1 MFVGSKIVLLRTT
14 RHKTASAATTAAIT
28 TTTNKMMMMRPIQHQ
43 HQHQHVKKHARAMTT
58 TTTAMCSSSSSASSS
73 TRNLSRATTP
83 TSQSSLGRKKQQ
95 HRFQR
100 RAIASSSSSSSSA
113 AAEAGGEEPSSS
125 SSSSSAKHVSSLL
138 SWPTRTT
145 LCGSLNIS
153 SVGEKVSLCGWV
165 DKQRDMGGICFADV
179 RDHSGL
185 VQIIG
190 AAEGVHA
197 NQSQIDEILSSL
209 RSECVVKVVG
219 VVRERNNKN
228 KNIKTGEVEVEVES
242 IEVLNVVS
250 KSLPFSIS
258 EGEKSGNADKSSEE
272 VRLKNRVLDL
282 RRPKM
287 LKNLKRRHE
296 AIKKMRKVLEDEFD
310 FMEIETPVLSRPTPE
325 GARDYLVPARTAA
338 AGSCYALPQSP
349 QLFKQ
354 MLMVSGCDRYYQ
366 VARCFR
372 DEDLRAD
379 RQPEFTQ
386 LDVEMSFT
394 DADGI
399 MNVAERVFLEASGMH
414 KKVQQPFRRMTYAE
428 AMEKYGSDKPDLRF
442 DLEMTTLNDV
452 LNDTE
457 FPPFKSALEVSRSS
471 VKVLVVDD
479 SQAGKNKISNAKLK
493 PKGEIFEDAVNAGS
507 ANGLFFCRVAE
518 DGKTLE
524 GAKGLVEG
532 LANCA
537 EKIINTSNAPPGSL
551 LLFVAGKTKVVN
563 TALDKVRHKC
573 ANMLNLIDPKAHAV
587 LWVTDFPMFEYN
599 EDEERF
605 EACHHPF
612 TAPNTEDYEKN
623 PDDLTEARA
632 IAYDLVYNG
641 VEIGGGSL
649 RIYRR
654 DVQEKVFKAIG
665 MSTEEAEDKFGY
677 LLDAFQYGAPPHGGF
692 AIGVDRLV
700 MLLCGAKSIRDV
712 IAFPKT
718 TTGQCLLTRAPGEAT
733 TEQLAELNIKRIE

>member
-1 MFVGSKIVLLRTT
+1 MK
-14 RHKTASAATTAAIT
+14 
-28 TTTNKMMMMRPIQHQ
+28 
-43 HQHQHVKKHARAMTT
+43 TT
-58 TTTAMCSSSSSASSS
+58 TTTA
-73 TRNLSRATTP
+73 TQP
-83 TSQSSLGRKKQQ
+83 RKEQQ
-95 HRFQR
+95 KNNR
-100 RAIASSSSSSSSA
+100 RTIVTSSSSSSSSS
-113 AAEAGGEEPSSS
+113 ETEGNTT
-125 SSSSSAKHVSSLL
+125 KQFVSSLL

-145 LCGSLNIS
+145 LCGSLDIS

-190 AAEGVHA
+190 AAEGIHA
-197 NQSQIDEILSSL
+197 NQAKIDEILSSL

-258 EGEKSGNADKSSEE
+258 ESEKAGNAEKSSEE

-287 LKNLKRRHE
+287 LKNLRRRHE
-296 AIKKMRKVLEDEFD
+296 AIRQMRKVLEEEFD

-325 GARDYLVPARTAA
+325 GARDYLVPARTAS

-452 LNDTE
+452 LKDTE
-457 FPPFKSALEVSRSS
+457 FPPFKSALETSRSS

-507 ANGLFFCRVAE
+507 ANGVFFCRVAE

-532 LANCA
+532 LAKCA
-537 EKIINTSNAPPGSL
+537 EEIIAKSTAPPGSL

-573 ANMLNLIDPKAHAV
+573 ASVLNLIDPKAHAV

-677 LLDAFQYGAPPHGGF
+677 LLEAFQYGAPPHGGF

-733 TEQLAELNIKRIE
+733 TEQLAELNIRRID

>member
-1 MFVGSKIVLLRTT
+1 MK
-14 RHKTASAATTAAIT
+14 
-28 TTTNKMMMMRPIQHQ
+28 
-43 HQHQHVKKHARAMTT
+43 TT
-58 TTTAMCSSSSSASSS
+58 TTTA
-73 TRNLSRATTP
+73 TQLQKEQEKNN
-83 TSQSSLGRKKQQ
+83 
-95 HRFQR
+95 R
-100 RAIASSSSSSSSA
+100 RTIVTSSSSSSSS
-113 AAEAGGEEPSSS
+113 SSS
-125 SSSSSAKHVSSLL
+125 ETEGNATKQFVSSLL

-145 LCGSLNIS
+145 LCGSLDIS

-190 AAEGVHA
+190 AAEGIHA
-197 NQSQIDEILSSL
+197 NQAKIDEILSSL

-258 EGEKSGNADKSSEE
+258 ESEKAGNAEKSSEE

-287 LKNLKRRHE
+287 LKNLRRRHE
-296 AIKKMRKVLEDEFD
+296 AIRQMRKVLEEEFD

-325 GARDYLVPARTAA
+325 GARDYLVPSRTAS

-452 LNDTE
+452 LKDTE
-457 FPPFKSALEVSRSS
+457 FPPFKSALETSRSS

-507 ANGLFFCRVAE
+507 ANGVFFCRVAE

-532 LANCA
+532 LAKCA
-537 EKIINTSNAPPGSL
+537 EEIIAKSTAPPGSL

-573 ANMLNLIDPKAHAV
+573 ASVLNLIDPKAHAV

-677 LLDAFQYGAPPHGGF
+677 LLEAFQYGAPPHGGF

-733 TEQLAELNIKRIE
+733 TEQLAELNIRRID

>member
-1 MFVGSKIVLLRTT
+1 MK
-14 RHKTASAATTAAIT
+14 
-28 TTTNKMMMMRPIQHQ
+28 
-43 HQHQHVKKHARAMTT
+43 TT
-58 TTTAMCSSSSSASSS
+58 TTTA
-73 TRNLSRATTP
+73 TQP
-83 TSQSSLGRKKQQ
+83 RKEQQ
-95 HRFQR
+95 KNNR
-100 RAIASSSSSSSSA
+100 RTIVTSSSSSSSSS
-113 AAEAGGEEPSSS
+113 ETEGNTT
-125 SSSSSAKHVSSLL
+125 KQFVSSLL

-145 LCGSLNIS
+145 LCGSLDIS
-153 SVGEKVSLCGWV
+153 SVGEKVFLCGWV

-190 AAEGVHA
+190 AAEGIHA
-197 NQSQIDEILSSL
+197 NQAKIDEILSSL

-258 EGEKSGNADKSSEE
+258 ESEKAGNAEKSSEE

-287 LKNLKRRHE
+287 LKNLRRRHE
-296 AIKKMRKVLEDEFD
+296 AIRQMRKVLEEEFD

-325 GARDYLVPARTAA
+325 GARDYLVPARTAS

-452 LNDTE
+452 LKDTE
-457 FPPFKSALEVSRSS
+457 FPPFKSALETSRSS

-507 ANGLFFCRVAE
+507 ANGVFFCRVAE

-532 LANCA
+532 LAKCA
-537 EKIINTSNAPPGSL
+537 EEIIAKSTAPPGSL

-573 ANMLNLIDPKAHAV
+573 ASVLNLIDPKAHAV

-677 LLDAFQYGAPPHGGF
+677 LLEAFQYGAPPHGGF

-733 TEQLAELNIKRIE
+733 TEQLAELNIRRID

>member
-1 MFVGSKIVLLRTT
+1 VLLRTT
-14 RHKTASAATTAAIT
+14 RHKTAYSAARRTTAAIAT
-28 TTTNKMMMMRPIQHQ
+28 NTTTNTANKTTVRPIQQ
-43 HQHQHVKKHARAMTT
+43 HQRVKNARAMT
-58 TTTAMCSSSSSASSS
+58 MMMFSSSSSSASTT
-73 TRNLSRATTP
+73 TRGGDNLSRATT
-83 TSQSSLGRKKQQ
+83 TRKKQR

-100 RAIASSSSSSSSA
+100 RAIASSSV
-113 AAEAGGEEPSSS
+113 AAEAGGDEPSSS
-125 SSSSSAKHVSSLL
+125 SSSSSSNKHVSSLL

-452 LNDTE
+452 LKDTE

-537 EKIINTSNAPPGSL
+537 EQIINTSNAPPGSL

>member
-1 MFVGSKIVLLRTT
+1 MK
-14 RHKTASAATTAAIT
+14 
-28 TTTNKMMMMRPIQHQ
+28 
-43 HQHQHVKKHARAMTT
+43 TT
-58 TTTAMCSSSSSASSS
+58 TTTA
-73 TRNLSRATTP
+73 T
-83 TSQSSLGRKKQQ
+83 QQ
-95 HRFQR
+95 QKEQEKNNR
-100 RAIASSSSSSSSA
+100 RTIVTSSSSSSSS
-113 AAEAGGEEPSSS
+113 SSS
-125 SSSSSAKHVSSLL
+125 ETEGNATKQFVSSLL

-145 LCGSLNIS
+145 LCGSLDIS

-190 AAEGVHA
+190 AAEGIHA
-197 NQSQIDEILSSL
+197 NQAKIDEILSSL

-258 EGEKSGNADKSSEE
+258 KSEKAGNAEKSSEE

-287 LKNLKRRHE
+287 LKNLRRRHE
-296 AIKKMRKVLEDEFD
+296 AIRQMRKVLEEEFD

-325 GARDYLVPARTAA
+325 GARDYLVPSRTAS

-452 LNDTE
+452 LKDTE
-457 FPPFKSALEVSRSS
+457 FPPFKSALETSRSS

-507 ANGLFFCRVAE
+507 ANGVFFCRVAE

-532 LANCA
+532 LAKCA
-537 EKIINTSNAPPGSL
+537 EEIIAKSTAPPGSL

-573 ANMLNLIDPKAHAV
+573 ASVLNLIDPKAHAV

-677 LLDAFQYGAPPHGGF
+677 LLEAFQYGAPPHGGF

-733 TEQLAELNIKRIE
+733 TEQLAELNIRRID

>member
-1 MFVGSKIVLLRTT
+1 MK
-14 RHKTASAATTAAIT
+14 
-28 TTTNKMMMMRPIQHQ
+28 
-43 HQHQHVKKHARAMTT
+43 TT
-58 TTTAMCSSSSSASSS
+58 TTTA
-73 TRNLSRATTP
+73 T
-83 TSQSSLGRKKQQ
+83 QQ
-95 HRFQR
+95 QKEQEKNNR
-100 RAIASSSSSSSSA
+100 RTIVTSSSSSSSS
-113 AAEAGGEEPSSS
+113 SSS
-125 SSSSSAKHVSSLL
+125 ETEGNATKQFVSSLL

-145 LCGSLNIS
+145 LCGSLDIS

-190 AAEGVHA
+190 AAEGIHA
-197 NQSQIDEILSSL
+197 NQAKIDEILSSL

-258 EGEKSGNADKSSEE
+258 ESEKAGNAEKSSEE

-287 LKNLKRRHE
+287 LKNLRRRHE
-296 AIKKMRKVLEDEFD
+296 AIRQMRKVLEEEFD

-325 GARDYLVPARTAA
+325 GARDYLVPARTAS

-452 LNDTE
+452 LKDTE
-457 FPPFKSALEVSRSS
+457 FPPFKSALETSRSS

-507 ANGLFFCRVAE
+507 ASGVFFCRVAE

-532 LANCA
+532 LAKCA
-537 EKIINTSNAPPGSL
+537 EEIIAKSTAPPGSL

-573 ANMLNLIDPKAHAV
+573 ASVLNLIDPKAHAV

-677 LLDAFQYGAPPHGGF
+677 LLEAFQYGAPPHGGF

-733 TEQLAELNIKRIE
+733 TEQLAELNIRRID

>member
-1 MFVGSKIVLLRTT
+1 MLLRTT
-14 RHKTASAATTAAIT
+14 RHKTAYSAARRTTAAIAT
-28 TTTNKMMMMRPIQHQ
+28 NTTTNTANKTTVRPIQQ
-43 HQHQHVKKHARAMTT
+43 HQRVKNARAMT
-58 TTTAMCSSSSSASSS
+58 MMMFSSSSSSASTT
-73 TRNLSRATTP
+73 TRGGDNLSRATT
-83 TSQSSLGRKKQQ
+83 TRKKQR

-100 RAIASSSSSSSSA
+100 RAIASSSV
-113 AAEAGGEEPSSS
+113 AAEAGGDEPSSS
-125 SSSSSAKHVSSLL
+125 SSSSSSNKHVSSLL

>member
-1 MFVGSKIVLLRTT
+1 MLLRTT
-14 RHKTASAATTAAIT
+14 RHKTAYSAARRTTAAIATT
-28 TTTNKMMMMRPIQHQ
+28 TTTNTANKTTVRPIQQ
-43 HQHQHVKKHARAMTT
+43 HQRVKNARAMTT
-58 TTTAMCSSSSSASSS
+58 MMFSSSSASTT
-73 TRNLSRATTP
+73 TRGGDNLSRATT
-83 TSQSSLGRKKQQ
+83 TRKKQR

-100 RAIASSSSSSSSA
+100 RAIASSSV
-113 AAEAGGEEPSSS
+113 AAEAGGDEPSSS
-125 SSSSSAKHVSSLL
+125 SSSSSSSNKHVSSLL

>member
-1 MFVGSKIVLLRTT
+1 MK
-14 RHKTASAATTAAIT
+14 
-28 TTTNKMMMMRPIQHQ
+28 
-43 HQHQHVKKHARAMTT
+43 TT
-58 TTTAMCSSSSSASSS
+58 TTTASQPRKERQKNNRRTIVTSSLSSSSSE
-73 TRNLSRATTP
+73 
-83 TSQSSLGRKKQQ
+83 
-95 HRFQR
+95 
-100 RAIASSSSSSSSA
+100 SSA
-113 AAEAGGEEPSSS
+113 TGEGNTT
-125 SSSSSAKHVSSLL
+125 KQFVSSLL

-145 LCGSLNIS
+145 LCGSLDIS

-190 AAEGVHA
+190 AAEGIHA
-197 NQSQIDEILSSL
+197 NQAKIDEILSSL

-258 EGEKSGNADKSSEE
+258 ESEKAGNAEKSSEE

-287 LKNLKRRHE
+287 LKNLRRRHE
-296 AIKKMRKVLEDEFD
+296 AIRQMRKVLEEEFD

-325 GARDYLVPARTAA
+325 GARDYLVPARTAS

-452 LNDTE
+452 LKDTE
-457 FPPFKSALEVSRSS
+457 FPPFKSALETSRSS

-507 ANGLFFCRVAE
+507 ANGVFFCRVAE

-532 LANCA
+532 LAKCA
-537 EKIINTSNAPPGSL
+537 EEIIAKSTAPPGSL

-573 ANMLNLIDPKAHAV
+573 ASVLNLIDPKAHAV

-677 LLDAFQYGAPPHGGF
+677 LLEAFQYGAPPHGGF

-733 TEQLAELNIKRIE
+733 TEQLAELNIRRID

>member
-1 MFVGSKIVLLRTT
+1 MSFCCSNVITSSSPSSQNYSAARLRRTT
-14 RHKTASAATTAAIT
+14 TK
-28 TTTNKMMMMRPIQHQ
+28 
-43 HQHQHVKKHARAMTT
+43 TT
-58 TTTAMCSSSSSASSS
+58 TTTA
-73 TRNLSRATTP
+73 TQP
-83 TSQSSLGRKKQQ
+83 RKEQQ
-95 HRFQR
+95 KNNR
-100 RAIASSSSSSSSA
+100 RTIVTSSSSSSSSS
-113 AAEAGGEEPSSS
+113 ETEGNTT
-125 SSSSSAKHVSSLL
+125 KQFVSSLL

-145 LCGSLNIS
+145 LCGSLDIS

-190 AAEGVHA
+190 AAEGIHA
-197 NQSQIDEILSSL
+197 NQAKIDEILSSL

-258 EGEKSGNADKSSEE
+258 ESEKAGNAEKSSEE

-287 LKNLKRRHE
+287 LKNLRRRHE
-296 AIKKMRKVLEDEFD
+296 AIRQMRKVLEEEFD

-325 GARDYLVPARTAA
+325 GARDYLVPARTAS

-394 DADGI
+394 DEDGI

-452 LNDTE
+452 LKDSE
-457 FPPFKSALEVSRSS
+457 FPPFKSALETSRSS

-493 PKGEIFEDAVNAGS
+493 PKGEIFEDAVNTGS
-507 ANGLFFCRVAE
+507 ANGVFFCRVAE

-532 LANCA
+532 LAKCA
-537 EKIINTSNAPPGSL
+537 EEIIAKSTAPPGSL

-573 ANMLNLIDPKAHAV
+573 ASVLNLIDPKAHAV

-677 LLDAFQYGAPPHGGF
+677 LLEAFQYGAPPHGGF

-733 TEQLAELNIKRIE
+733 TEQLAELNIRRID

>member
-1 MFVGSKIVLLRTT
+1 MK
-14 RHKTASAATTAAIT
+14 
-28 TTTNKMMMMRPIQHQ
+28 
-43 HQHQHVKKHARAMTT
+43 MTT
-58 TTTAMCSSSSSASSS
+58 T
-73 TRNLSRATTP
+73 
-83 TSQSSLGRKKQQ
+83 SQPRKERQKNNGRT
-95 HRFQR
+95 
-100 RAIASSSSSSSSA
+100 IVTSSSSSSSS
-113 AAEAGGEEPSSS
+113 E
-125 SSSSSAKHVSSLL
+125 SSATGEGNTTKQFVSSLL

-145 LCGSLNIS
+145 LCGSLDIS

-190 AAEGVHA
+190 AAEGVCE
-197 NQSQIDEILSSL
+197 NQAKIDEILSSL

-258 EGEKSGNADKSSEE
+258 ESEKSGNAEKSSEE

-287 LKNLKRRHE
+287 LKNLRRRHE
-296 AIKKMRKVLEDEFD
+296 AIRQMRKVLEEEFD

-325 GARDYLVPARTAA
+325 GARDYLVPARTAS

-452 LNDTE
+452 LKDTE
-457 FPPFKSALEVSRSS
+457 FPPFKSALETSRSS

-507 ANGLFFCRVAE
+507 ANGVFFCRVAE

-532 LANCA
+532 LAKCA
-537 EKIINTSNAPPGSL
+537 EEIIAKSTAPPGSL

-573 ANMLNLIDPKAHAV
+573 ASMLNLIDPKAHAV

-677 LLDAFQYGAPPHGGF
+677 LLEAFQYGAPPHGGF

-700 MLLCGAKSIRDV
+700 MILCGAKSIRDV

-733 TEQLAELNIKRIE
+733 TEQLAELNIRRID

>member
-1 MFVGSKIVLLRTT
+1 
-14 RHKTASAATTAAIT
+14 
-28 TTTNKMMMMRPIQHQ
+28 
-43 HQHQHVKKHARAMTT
+43 
-58 TTTAMCSSSSSASSS
+58 
-73 TRNLSRATTP
+73 
-83 TSQSSLGRKKQQ
+83 
-95 HRFQR
+95 
-100 RAIASSSSSSSSA
+100 
-113 AAEAGGEEPSSS
+113 
-125 SSSSSAKHVSSLL
+125 
-138 SWPTRTT
+138 
-145 LCGSLNIS
+145 
-153 SVGEKVSLCGWV
+153 
-165 DKQRDMGGICFADV
+165 
-179 RDHSGL
+179 
-185 VQIIG
+185 
-190 AAEGVHA
+190 
-197 NQSQIDEILSSL
+197 
-209 RSECVVKVVG
+209 
-219 VVRERNNKN
+219 
-228 KNIKTGEVEVEVES
+228 VEVEVES

-258 EGEKSGNADKSSEE
+258 ESEKAGNAEKSSEE

-287 LKNLKRRHE
+287 LKNLRRRHE
-296 AIKKMRKVLEDEFD
+296 AIRQMRKVLEEEFD

-325 GARDYLVPARTAA
+325 GARDYLVPSRTAS

-452 LNDTE
+452 LKDTE
-457 FPPFKSALEVSRSS
+457 FPPFKSALETSRSS

-507 ANGLFFCRVAE
+507 ASGVFFCRVAE

-532 LANCA
+532 LAKCA
-537 EKIINTSNAPPGSL
+537 EEIIAKSTAPPGSL

-573 ANMLNLIDPKAHAV
+573 ASVLNLIDPKAHAV

-677 LLDAFQYGAPPHGGF
+677 LLEAFQYGAPPHGGF

-733 TEQLAELNIKRIE
+733 TEQLAELNIRRID

>member
-1 MFVGSKIVLLRTT
+1 MK
-14 RHKTASAATTAAIT
+14 
-28 TTTNKMMMMRPIQHQ
+28 
-43 HQHQHVKKHARAMTT
+43 TT
-58 TTTAMCSSSSSASSS
+58 TTTA
-73 TRNLSRATTP
+73 TQP
-83 TSQSSLGRKKQQ
+83 RKEQQ
-95 HRFQR
+95 KNNR
-100 RAIASSSSSSSSA
+100 RTIVTSSSSSSSSS
-113 AAEAGGEEPSSS
+113 ETEGNTT
-125 SSSSSAKHVSSLL
+125 KQFVSSLL

-145 LCGSLNIS
+145 LCGSLDIS

-190 AAEGVHA
+190 AAEGIHA
-197 NQSQIDEILSSL
+197 NQAKIDEILSSL

-258 EGEKSGNADKSSEE
+258 ESEKAGNAEKSSEE

-287 LKNLKRRHE
+287 LKNLRRRHE
-296 AIKKMRKVLEDEFD
+296 AIRQMRKVLEEEFD

-325 GARDYLVPARTAA
+325 GARDYLVPARTAS

-394 DADGI
+394 DEDGI

-452 LNDTE
+452 LKDSE
-457 FPPFKSALEVSRSS
+457 FPPFKSALETSRSS

-493 PKGEIFEDAVNAGS
+493 PKGEIFEDAVNTGS
-507 ANGLFFCRVAE
+507 ANGVFFCRVAE

-532 LANCA
+532 LAKCA
-537 EKIINTSNAPPGSL
+537 EEIIAKSTAPPGSL

-573 ANMLNLIDPKAHAV
+573 ASVLNLIDPKAHAV

-677 LLDAFQYGAPPHGGF
+677 LLEAFQYGAPPHGGF

-733 TEQLAELNIKRIE
+733 TEQLAELNIRRID

>member
-1 MFVGSKIVLLRTT
+1 MK
-14 RHKTASAATTAAIT
+14 
-28 TTTNKMMMMRPIQHQ
+28 
-43 HQHQHVKKHARAMTT
+43 TT
-58 TTTAMCSSSSSASSS
+58 TTTA
-73 TRNLSRATTP
+73 TQP
-83 TSQSSLGRKKQQ
+83 RKEQQ
-95 HRFQR
+95 KNNR
-100 RAIASSSSSSSSA
+100 RTIVTSSSSSSSSS
-113 AAEAGGEEPSSS
+113 ETEGNTT
-125 SSSSSAKHVSSLL
+125 KQFVSSLL

-145 LCGSLNIS
+145 LCGSLDIS

-190 AAEGVHA
+190 AAEGIHA
-197 NQSQIDEILSSL
+197 NQAKIDEILSSL

-258 EGEKSGNADKSSEE
+258 ESEKAGNAEKSSEE

-287 LKNLKRRHE
+287 LKNLRRRHE
-296 AIKKMRKVLEDEFD
+296 AIRQMRKVLEEEFD

-325 GARDYLVPARTAA
+325 GARDYLVPARTAS

-452 LNDTE
+452 LKDSE
-457 FPPFKSALEVSRSS
+457 FPPFKSALETSRSS

-493 PKGEIFEDAVNAGS
+493 PKGEIFEDAVNTGS
-507 ANGLFFCRVAE
+507 ANGVFFCRVAE

-532 LANCA
+532 LAKCA
-537 EKIINTSNAPPGSL
+537 EEIIAKSTAPPGSL

-573 ANMLNLIDPKAHAV
+573 ASVLNLIDPKAHAV

-677 LLDAFQYGAPPHGGF
+677 LLEAFQYGAPPHGGF

-733 TEQLAELNIKRIE
+733 TEQLAELNIRRID

>member
-1 MFVGSKIVLLRTT
+1 VLLRTT
-14 RHKTASAATTAAIT
+14 RHKTAYSAARRTTAAIAT
-28 TTTNKMMMMRPIQHQ
+28 NTTTNTANKTTVRPIQQ
-43 HQHQHVKKHARAMTT
+43 HQRVKNARAMTT
-58 TTTAMCSSSSSASSS
+58 MMFSSSSSSASTT
-73 TRNLSRATTP
+73 TRGGDNLSRATT
-83 TSQSSLGRKKQQ
+83 TRKKQR

-100 RAIASSSSSSSSA
+100 RAIASSSV
-113 AAEAGGEEPSSS
+113 AAEAGGDEPSSS
-125 SSSSSAKHVSSLL
+125 SSSSSSNKHVSSLL

-153 SVGEKVSLCGWV
+153 SVGEKVCLCGWV

>member
-1 MFVGSKIVLLRTT
+1 VLLRTT
-14 RHKTASAATTAAIT
+14 RHKTAYSAARRTTAAIAT
-28 TTTNKMMMMRPIQHQ
+28 TKTTNTANKTTVRPIQQ
-43 HQHQHVKKHARAMTT
+43 HQRVKNARAMT
-58 TTTAMCSSSSSASSS
+58 MMMFSSSSSSASTT
-73 TRNLSRATTP
+73 TRGGDNLSRATT
-83 TSQSSLGRKKQQ
+83 TRKKQR

-100 RAIASSSSSSSSA
+100 RAIASSSV
-113 AAEAGGEEPSSS
+113 AAEAGGDEPSSS
-125 SSSSSAKHVSSLL
+125 SSSSSSNKHVSSLL

-452 LNDTE
+452 LKDTE

>member
-1 MFVGSKIVLLRTT
+1 M
-14 RHKTASAATTAAIT
+14 
-28 TTTNKMMMMRPIQHQ
+28 
-43 HQHQHVKKHARAMTT
+43 
-58 TTTAMCSSSSSASSS
+58 
-73 TRNLSRATTP
+73 
-83 TSQSSLGRKKQQ
+83 
-95 HRFQR
+95 
-100 RAIASSSSSSSSA
+100 
-113 AAEAGGEEPSSS
+113 
-125 SSSSSAKHVSSLL
+125 
-138 SWPTRTT
+138 
-145 LCGSLNIS
+145 
-153 SVGEKVSLCGWV
+153 GEKVSLCGWV

-190 AAEGVHA
+190 AAEGIHA
-197 NQSQIDEILSSL
+197 NQAKIDEILSSL

-258 EGEKSGNADKSSEE
+258 ESEKAGNAEKSSEE

-287 LKNLKRRHE
+287 LKNLRRRHE
-296 AIKKMRKVLEDEFD
+296 AIRQMRKVLEEEFD

-325 GARDYLVPARTAA
+325 GARDYLVPSRTAS

-452 LNDTE
+452 LKDTE
-457 FPPFKSALEVSRSS
+457 FLPFKSALETSRSS

-493 PKGEIFEDAVNAGS
+493 QKGEIFEDAVNAGS
-507 ANGLFFCRVAE
+507 ANGVFFCRVAE

-532 LANCA
+532 LAKCA
-537 EKIINTSNAPPGSL
+537 EEIIAKSTAPPGSL

-573 ANMLNLIDPKAHAV
+573 ASVLNLIDPKAHAV

-677 LLDAFQYGAPPHGGF
+677 LLEAFQYGAPPHGGF

-733 TEQLAELNIKRIE
+733 TEQLAELNIRRID

>member
-1 MFVGSKIVLLRTT
+1 MK
-14 RHKTASAATTAAIT
+14 
-28 TTTNKMMMMRPIQHQ
+28 
-43 HQHQHVKKHARAMTT
+43 TT
-58 TTTAMCSSSSSASSS
+58 TTTASQPRKERQKNNRRTIVTSSLSSSSSE
-73 TRNLSRATTP
+73 
-83 TSQSSLGRKKQQ
+83 
-95 HRFQR
+95 
-100 RAIASSSSSSSSA
+100 SSA
-113 AAEAGGEEPSSS
+113 TGEGNTT
-125 SSSSSAKHVSSLL
+125 KQFVSSLL

-145 LCGSLNIS
+145 LCGSLDIS

-190 AAEGVHA
+190 AAEGVCE
-197 NQSQIDEILSSL
+197 NQAKIDEILSSL

-228 KNIKTGEVEVEVES
+228 KNIKTGEVEVEVKS

-258 EGEKSGNADKSSEE
+258 ESEKSGNAEKSSEE

-287 LKNLKRRHE
+287 LKNLRRRHE
-296 AIKKMRKVLEDEFD
+296 AIRQMRKVLEEEFD

-325 GARDYLVPARTAA
+325 GARDYLVPARTAS

-452 LNDTE
+452 LKDTE
-457 FPPFKSALEVSRSS
+457 FPPFKSALETSRSS

-507 ANGLFFCRVAE
+507 ANGVFFCRVAE

-532 LANCA
+532 LAKCA
-537 EKIINTSNAPPGSL
+537 EEIIAKSTAPPGSL

-573 ANMLNLIDPKAHAV
+573 ASMLNLIDPKAHAV

-677 LLDAFQYGAPPHGGF
+677 LLEAFQYGAPPHGGF

-733 TEQLAELNIKRIE
+733 TEQLAELNIRRID

>member
-1 MFVGSKIVLLRTT
+1 VLLRTT
-14 RHKTASAATTAAIT
+14 RHKTAYSAARRTTAAIAT
-28 TTTNKMMMMRPIQHQ
+28 TKTTNTANKTTVRPIQQ
-43 HQHQHVKKHARAMTT
+43 HQRVKNARAMT
-58 TTTAMCSSSSSASSS
+58 MMMFSSSSSSASTT
-73 TRNLSRATTP
+73 TRGGDNLSRATT
-83 TSQSSLGRKKQQ
+83 TRKKQR

-100 RAIASSSSSSSSA
+100 RAIASSSV
-113 AAEAGGEEPSSS
+113 AAEAGGDEPSSS
-125 SSSSSAKHVSSLL
+125 SSSSSSNKHVSSLL

-452 LNDTE
+452 LKDTE

-537 EKIINTSNAPPGSL
+537 EQIINTSNAPPGSL

>member
-1 MFVGSKIVLLRTT
+1 MK
-14 RHKTASAATTAAIT
+14 
-28 TTTNKMMMMRPIQHQ
+28 
-43 HQHQHVKKHARAMTT
+43 TT
-58 TTTAMCSSSSSASSS
+58 TTTASQPRKERQKNNRRTIVTSSLSSSSSE
-73 TRNLSRATTP
+73 
-83 TSQSSLGRKKQQ
+83 
-95 HRFQR
+95 
-100 RAIASSSSSSSSA
+100 SSA
-113 AAEAGGEEPSSS
+113 TGEGNTT
-125 SSSSSAKHVSSLL
+125 KQFVSSLL

-145 LCGSLNIS
+145 LCGSLDIS

-190 AAEGVHA
+190 AAEGVCE
-197 NQSQIDEILSSL
+197 NQAKIDEILSSL

-258 EGEKSGNADKSSEE
+258 ESEKSGNAEKSSEE

-287 LKNLKRRHE
+287 LKNLRRRHE
-296 AIKKMRKVLEDEFD
+296 AIRQMRKVLEEEFD

-325 GARDYLVPARTAA
+325 GARDYLVPARTAS

-452 LNDTE
+452 LKDTE
-457 FPPFKSALEVSRSS
+457 FPPFKSALETSRSS

-507 ANGLFFCRVAE
+507 ANGVFFCRVAE

-532 LANCA
+532 LAKCA
-537 EKIINTSNAPPGSL
+537 EEIIAKSTAPPGSL

-573 ANMLNLIDPKAHAV
+573 ASVLNLIDPKAHAV

-677 LLDAFQYGAPPHGGF
+677 LLEAFQYGAPPHGGF

-733 TEQLAELNIKRIE
+733 TEQLAELNIRRID

>member
-1 MFVGSKIVLLRTT
+1 
-14 RHKTASAATTAAIT
+14 
-28 TTTNKMMMMRPIQHQ
+28 MMMFS
-43 HQHQHVKKHARAMTT
+43 
-58 TTTAMCSSSSSASSS
+58 SSSSSASTT
-73 TRNLSRATTP
+73 TRGGDNLSRATT
-83 TSQSSLGRKKQQ
+83 TRKKQR

-100 RAIASSSSSSSSA
+100 RAIASSSV
-113 AAEAGGEEPSSS
+113 AAEAGGDEPSSS
-125 SSSSSAKHVSSLL
+125 SSSSSSSNKHVSSLL

>member
-1 MFVGSKIVLLRTT
+1 MK
-14 RHKTASAATTAAIT
+14 
-28 TTTNKMMMMRPIQHQ
+28 
-43 HQHQHVKKHARAMTT
+43 TT
-58 TTTAMCSSSSSASSS
+58 TTTATQQQKEQEKNNGRRTIVTSSSSSSSASSS
-73 TRNLSRATTP
+73 PSETEGNAT
-83 TSQSSLGRKKQQ
+83 KQ
-95 HRFQR
+95 F
-100 RAIASSSSSSSSA
+100 
-113 AAEAGGEEPSSS
+113 
-125 SSSSSAKHVSSLL
+125 VSSLL

-145 LCGSLNIS
+145 LCGSLDIS

-190 AAEGVHA
+190 AAEGIHA
-197 NQSQIDEILSSL
+197 NQAKIDEILSSL

-258 EGEKSGNADKSSEE
+258 ESEKAGNAEKSSEE

-287 LKNLKRRHE
+287 LKNLRRRHE
-296 AIKKMRKVLEDEFD
+296 AIRQMRKVLEEEFD

-325 GARDYLVPARTAA
+325 GARDYLVPSRTAS

-452 LNDTE
+452 LKDTE
-457 FPPFKSALEVSRSS
+457 FPPFKSALETSRSS

-507 ANGLFFCRVAE
+507 ANGVFFCRVAE

-532 LANCA
+532 LAKCA
-537 EKIINTSNAPPGSL
+537 EEIIANPPRRQGVCFFSS
-551 LLFVAGKTKVVN
+551 
-563 TALDKVRHKC
+563 
-573 ANMLNLIDPKAHAV
+573 P
-587 LWVTDFPMFEYN
+587 
-599 EDEERF
+599 
-605 EACHHPF
+605 
-612 TAPNTEDYEKN
+612 EK
-623 PDDLTEARA
+623 R
-632 IAYDLVYNG
+632 
-641 VEIGGGSL
+641 
-649 RIYRR
+649 
-654 DVQEKVFKAIG
+654 
-665 MSTEEAEDKFGY
+665 
-677 LLDAFQYGAPPHGGF
+677 
-692 AIGVDRLV
+692 
-700 MLLCGAKSIRDV
+700 KS
-712 IAFPKT
+712 
-718 TTGQCLLTRAPGEAT
+718 
-733 TEQLAELNIKRIE
+733 

>member
-1 MFVGSKIVLLRTT
+1 VLLRTT
-14 RHKTASAATTAAIT
+14 RHKTAYSAARRTTAAIAT
-28 TTTNKMMMMRPIQHQ
+28 TKTTNTANKTTVRPIQQ
-43 HQHQHVKKHARAMTT
+43 HQRVKNARAMTT
-58 TTTAMCSSSSSASSS
+58 MMFSSSSSSASTT
-73 TRNLSRATTP
+73 TRGGDNLSRATT
-83 TSQSSLGRKKQQ
+83 TRKKQR

-100 RAIASSSSSSSSA
+100 RAIASSSV
-113 AAEAGGEEPSSS
+113 AAEAGGDEPSSS
-125 SSSSSAKHVSSLL
+125 SSSSSSNKHVSSLL

>member
-1 MFVGSKIVLLRTT
+1 MLLRTT
-14 RHKTASAATTAAIT
+14 RHKTAYSAARRTTAAIATT
-28 TTTNKMMMMRPIQHQ
+28 TTTNTANKTTVRPIQQ
-43 HQHQHVKKHARAMTT
+43 HSCVKNARAMTT
-58 TTTAMCSSSSSASSS
+58 MMFSSSSSAS
-73 TRNLSRATTP
+73 TRTRGGDNLSRATT
-83 TSQSSLGRKKQQ
+83 TRKKQR

-100 RAIASSSSSSSSA
+100 RAIASSSV
-113 AAEAGGEEPSSS
+113 AAEAGGDEPSSS
-125 SSSSSAKHVSSLL
+125 SSSSSSNKHVSSLL

>member
-1 MFVGSKIVLLRTT
+1 MLLRTT
-14 RHKTASAATTAAIT
+14 RHKTAYSAARRTTAAIAT
-28 TTTNKMMMMRPIQHQ
+28 NTTTNTANKTTVRPIQQ
-43 HQHQHVKKHARAMTT
+43 HQRVKNARAMTT
-58 TTTAMCSSSSSASSS
+58 MMFSSSAST
-73 TRNLSRATTP
+73 TRGGDNLSRATT
-83 TSQSSLGRKKQQ
+83 TRKKQR

-100 RAIASSSSSSSSA
+100 RAIASSSV
-113 AAEAGGEEPSSS
+113 AAEAGGDEPSSS
-125 SSSSSAKHVSSLL
+125 SSSSSSNKHVSSLL

>member
-1 MFVGSKIVLLRTT
+1 MK
-14 RHKTASAATTAAIT
+14 T
-28 TTTNKMMMMRPIQHQ
+28 TTT
-43 HQHQHVKKHARAMTT
+43 
-58 TTTAMCSSSSSASSS
+58 
-73 TRNLSRATTP
+73 
-83 TSQSSLGRKKQQ
+83 SQPRKERQKNNGRT
-95 HRFQR
+95 
-100 RAIASSSSSSSSA
+100 IVTSSSSSSSS
-113 AAEAGGEEPSSS
+113 E
-125 SSSSSAKHVSSLL
+125 SSATGEGNTTKQFVSSLL

-145 LCGSLNIS
+145 LCGSLDIS

-190 AAEGVHA
+190 AAEGVCE
-197 NQSQIDEILSSL
+197 NQAKIDEILSSL

-258 EGEKSGNADKSSEE
+258 ESEKSGNAGKSSEE

-287 LKNLKRRHE
+287 LKNLRRRHE
-296 AIKKMRKVLEDEFD
+296 AIRQMRKVLEEEFD

-325 GARDYLVPARTAA
+325 GARDYLVPARTAS

-452 LNDTE
+452 LKDTE
-457 FPPFKSALEVSRSS
+457 FPPFKSALETSRSS

-507 ANGLFFCRVAE
+507 ANGVFFCRVAE

-532 LANCA
+532 LAKCA
-537 EKIINTSNAPPGSL
+537 EEIIAKSTAPPGSL

-573 ANMLNLIDPKAHAV
+573 ASMLNLIDPKAHAV

-677 LLDAFQYGAPPHGGF
+677 LLEAFQYGAPPHGGF

-733 TEQLAELNIKRIE
+733 TEQLAELNIRRID

>member
-1 MFVGSKIVLLRTT
+1 MLLRTT
-14 RHKTASAATTAAIT
+14 RHKTAYSAARRTTAAIAT
-28 TTTNKMMMMRPIQHQ
+28 TKTTNTANKTTVRPIQQ
-43 HQHQHVKKHARAMTT
+43 HQRVKNARAMTT
-58 TTTAMCSSSSSASSS
+58 MMFSSSSSSASTT
-73 TRNLSRATTP
+73 TRGGDNLSRATT
-83 TSQSSLGRKKQQ
+83 TRKKQR

-100 RAIASSSSSSSSA
+100 RAIASSSV
-113 AAEAGGEEPSSS
+113 AAEAGGDEPSSS
-125 SSSSSAKHVSSLL
+125 SSSSSSNKHVSSLL

>member
-1 MFVGSKIVLLRTT
+1 
-14 RHKTASAATTAAIT
+14 
-28 TTTNKMMMMRPIQHQ
+28 
-43 HQHQHVKKHARAMTT
+43 
-58 TTTAMCSSSSSASSS
+58 
-73 TRNLSRATTP
+73 
-83 TSQSSLGRKKQQ
+83 
-95 HRFQR
+95 
-100 RAIASSSSSSSSA
+100 
-113 AAEAGGEEPSSS
+113 
-125 SSSSSAKHVSSLL
+125 
-138 SWPTRTT
+138 
-145 LCGSLNIS
+145 
-153 SVGEKVSLCGWV
+153 
-165 DKQRDMGGICFADV
+165 
-179 RDHSGL
+179 
-185 VQIIG
+185 
-190 AAEGVHA
+190 
-197 NQSQIDEILSSL
+197 
-209 RSECVVKVVG
+209 
-219 VVRERNNKN
+219 
-228 KNIKTGEVEVEVES
+228 
-242 IEVLNVVS
+242 
-250 KSLPFSIS
+250 
-258 EGEKSGNADKSSEE
+258 
-272 VRLKNRVLDL
+272 
-282 RRPKM
+282 
-287 LKNLKRRHE
+287 
-296 AIKKMRKVLEDEFD
+296 
-310 FMEIETPVLSRPTPE
+310 
-325 GARDYLVPARTAA
+325 
-338 AGSCYALPQSP
+338 
-349 QLFKQ
+349 
-354 MLMVSGCDRYYQ
+354 MVSGCDRYYQ

-452 LNDTE
+452 LKDTE
-457 FPPFKSALEVSRSS
+457 FPPFKSALELSRSS

-537 EKIINTSNAPPGSL
+537 EQIINTSNAPPGSL

>member
-1 MFVGSKIVLLRTT
+1 MFVGSKFVLLRTT
-14 RHKTASAATTAAIT
+14 RHKTAYSAARRTTAAIAT
-28 TTTNKMMMMRPIQHQ
+28 NTTTNTANKTTVRPIQQ
-43 HQHQHVKKHARAMTT
+43 HQRVKNARAMTT
-58 TTTAMCSSSSSASSS
+58 MMFSSSSSSASTT
-73 TRNLSRATTP
+73 TRGGDNLSRATT
-83 TSQSSLGRKKQQ
+83 TRKKQR

-100 RAIASSSSSSSSA
+100 RAIASSSV
-113 AAEAGGEEPSSS
+113 AAEAGGDEPSSS
-125 SSSSSAKHVSSLL
+125 SSSSSSNKHVSSLL

>member
-1 MFVGSKIVLLRTT
+1 MLLRTT
-14 RHKTASAATTAAIT
+14 RHKTAYSAARRTTAAIAT
-28 TTTNKMMMMRPIQHQ
+28 TKTTNTANKTTVRPIQQ
-43 HQHQHVKKHARAMTT
+43 HQRVKNARAMT
-58 TTTAMCSSSSSASSS
+58 MMMFSSSSSSASTT
-73 TRNLSRATTP
+73 TRGGDNLSRATT
-83 TSQSSLGRKKQQ
+83 TRKKQR

-100 RAIASSSSSSSSA
+100 RAIASSSV
-113 AAEAGGEEPSSS
+113 AAEAGGDEPSSS
-125 SSSSSAKHVSSLL
+125 SSSSSSNKHVSSLL

>member
-1 MFVGSKIVLLRTT
+1 MFVGSKFVLLRTT
-14 RHKTASAATTAAIT
+14 RHKTAYSAARRTTAAIATT
-28 TTTNKMMMMRPIQHQ
+28 TTTNTANKTTVRPIQQ
-43 HQHQHVKKHARAMTT
+43 HQRVKNARAMT
-58 TTTAMCSSSSSASSS
+58 MMFSSSAST
-73 TRNLSRATTP
+73 TRGGDNLSRATT
-83 TSQSSLGRKKQQ
+83 TRKKQR

-100 RAIASSSSSSSSA
+100 RAIASSSV
-113 AAEAGGEEPSSS
+113 AAEAGGDEPSSS
-125 SSSSSAKHVSSLL
+125 SSSSSSSNKHVSSLL

>member
-1 MFVGSKIVLLRTT
+1 MK
-14 RHKTASAATTAAIT
+14 
-28 TTTNKMMMMRPIQHQ
+28 
-43 HQHQHVKKHARAMTT
+43 TT
-58 TTTAMCSSSSSASSS
+58 TTTATQQQKEQEKNNRRTIVTSSY
-73 TRNLSRATTP
+73 
-83 TSQSSLGRKKQQ
+83 
-95 HRFQR
+95 
-100 RAIASSSSSSSSA
+100 SSSSSSSSSETEGNA
-113 AAEAGGEEPSSS
+113 T
-125 SSSSSAKHVSSLL
+125 KQFVSSLL

-145 LCGSLNIS
+145 LCGSLDIS
-153 SVGEKVSLCGWV
+153 SAGEKVSLCGWV

-190 AAEGVHA
+190 AAEGIHA
-197 NQSQIDEILSSL
+197 NQAKIDEILSSL

-258 EGEKSGNADKSSEE
+258 ESEKAGNAEKSSEE

-287 LKNLKRRHE
+287 LKNLRRRHE
-296 AIKKMRKVLEDEFD
+296 AIRQMRKVLEEEFD

-325 GARDYLVPARTAA
+325 GARDYLVPARTAS

-452 LNDTE
+452 LKDTE
-457 FPPFKSALEVSRSS
+457 FPPFKSALETSRSS

-507 ANGLFFCRVAE
+507 ASGVFFCRVAE

-532 LANCA
+532 LAKCA
-537 EKIINTSNAPPGSL
+537 EEIIAKSTAPPGSL

-573 ANMLNLIDPKAHAV
+573 ASVLNLIDPKAHAV

-677 LLDAFQYGAPPHGGF
+677 LLEAFQYGAPPHGGF

-733 TEQLAELNIKRIE
+733 TEQLAELNIRRID

>member
-1 MFVGSKIVLLRTT
+1 M
-14 RHKTASAATTAAIT
+14 
-28 TTTNKMMMMRPIQHQ
+28 P
-43 HQHQHVKKHARAMTT
+43 
-58 TTTAMCSSSSSASSS
+58 SSSSSQNYSAA
-73 TRNLSRATTP
+73 RLRRTTMKMTT
-83 TSQSSLGRKKQQ
+83 TSQPRKERQKNNGRT
-95 HRFQR
+95 
-100 RAIASSSSSSSSA
+100 IVTSSSSSSSS
-113 AAEAGGEEPSSS
+113 E
-125 SSSSSAKHVSSLL
+125 SSATGEGNTTKQFVSSLL

-145 LCGSLNIS
+145 LCGSLDIS

-190 AAEGVHA
+190 AAEGVCE
-197 NQSQIDEILSSL
+197 NQAKIDEILSSL

-258 EGEKSGNADKSSEE
+258 ESEKSGNAEKSSEE

-287 LKNLKRRHE
+287 LKNLRRRHE
-296 AIKKMRKVLEDEFD
+296 AIRQMRKVLEEEFD

-325 GARDYLVPARTAA
+325 GARDYLVPARTAS

-452 LNDTE
+452 LKDTE
-457 FPPFKSALEVSRSS
+457 FPPFKSALETSRSS

-507 ANGLFFCRVAE
+507 ANGVFFCRVAE

-532 LANCA
+532 LAKCA
-537 EKIINTSNAPPGSL
+537 EEIIAKSTAPPGSL

-573 ANMLNLIDPKAHAV
+573 ASMLNLIDPKAHAV

-677 LLDAFQYGAPPHGGF
+677 LLEAFQYGAPPHGGF

-733 TEQLAELNIKRIE
+733 TEQLAELNIRRID

>member
-1 MFVGSKIVLLRTT
+1 MLLRTT
-14 RHKTASAATTAAIT
+14 RHKTAYSAARRTTAAIAT
-28 TTTNKMMMMRPIQHQ
+28 NTTTNTANKTTVRPIQQ
-43 HQHQHVKKHARAMTT
+43 HQRVKNARAMTT
-58 TTTAMCSSSSSASSS
+58 MMFSSSSSSASTT
-73 TRNLSRATTP
+73 TRGGDNLSRATT
-83 TSQSSLGRKKQQ
+83 TRKKQR

-100 RAIASSSSSSSSA
+100 RAIASSSV
-113 AAEAGGEEPSSS
+113 AAEAGGDEPSSS
-125 SSSSSAKHVSSLL
+125 SSSSSSNKHVSSLL

>member
-1 MFVGSKIVLLRTT
+1 MK
-14 RHKTASAATTAAIT
+14 
-28 TTTNKMMMMRPIQHQ
+28 
-43 HQHQHVKKHARAMTT
+43 TT
-58 TTTAMCSSSSSASSS
+58 TTTA
-73 TRNLSRATTP
+73 TQP
-83 TSQSSLGRKKQQ
+83 RKEQQ
-95 HRFQR
+95 KNNR
-100 RAIASSSSSSSSA
+100 RTIVTSSSSSSSSS
-113 AAEAGGEEPSSS
+113 ETEGNTT
-125 SSSSSAKHVSSLL
+125 KQFVSSLL

-145 LCGSLNIS
+145 LCGSLDIS

-190 AAEGVHA
+190 AAEGIHA
-197 NQSQIDEILSSL
+197 NQAKIDEILSSL

-258 EGEKSGNADKSSEE
+258 ESEKAGNAEKSSEE

-287 LKNLKRRHE
+287 LKNLRRRHE
-296 AIKKMRKVLEDEFD
+296 AIRQMRKVLEEEFD

-325 GARDYLVPARTAA
+325 GARDYLVPARTAS

-452 LNDTE
+452 LKDSE
-457 FPPFKSALEVSRSS
+457 FPPFKSALETSRSS

-507 ANGLFFCRVAE
+507 ANGVFFCRVAE

-532 LANCA
+532 LAKCA
-537 EKIINTSNAPPGSL
+537 EEIIAKSTAPPGSL

-573 ANMLNLIDPKAHAV
+573 ASVLNLIDPKAHAV

-677 LLDAFQYGAPPHGGF
+677 LLEAFQYGAPPHGGF

-733 TEQLAELNIKRIE
+733 TEQLAELNIRRID

>member
-1 MFVGSKIVLLRTT
+1 MK
-14 RHKTASAATTAAIT
+14 
-28 TTTNKMMMMRPIQHQ
+28 
-43 HQHQHVKKHARAMTT
+43 TT
-58 TTTAMCSSSSSASSS
+58 TTTA
-73 TRNLSRATTP
+73 TQP
-83 TSQSSLGRKKQQ
+83 RKEQQ
-95 HRFQR
+95 KNNR
-100 RAIASSSSSSSSA
+100 RTIVTSSSSSSSSS
-113 AAEAGGEEPSSS
+113 ETEGNTT
-125 SSSSSAKHVSSLL
+125 KQFVSSLL

-145 LCGSLNIS
+145 LCGSLDIS

-190 AAEGVHA
+190 AAEGIHA
-197 NQSQIDEILSSL
+197 NQAKIDEILSSL

-258 EGEKSGNADKSSEE
+258 ESEKAGNAEKSSEE

-287 LKNLKRRHE
+287 LKNLRRRHE
-296 AIKKMRKVLEDEFD
+296 AIRQMRKVLEEEFD

-325 GARDYLVPARTAA
+325 GARDYLVPARTAS

-452 LNDTE
+452 LKDSE
-457 FPPFKSALEVSRSS
+457 FPPFKSALETSRSS

-507 ANGLFFCRVAE
+507 ANGVFFCRVAE

-532 LANCA
+532 LAKCA
-537 EKIINTSNAPPGSL
+537 EEIIAKSTAPPGSL

-573 ANMLNLIDPKAHAV
+573 ASVLNLIDPKAHAV

-599 EDEERF
+599 EGEERF

-677 LLDAFQYGAPPHGGF
+677 LLEAFQYGAPPHGGF

-733 TEQLAELNIKRIE
+733 TEQLAELNIRRID